1 MERRFRLVNIK
12 ALFYIFETRWTL
24 PYIIFSYSDRKL
36 IKLPN
41 NLHHN
46 PKCCFILKD
55 DPVEWL
61 KTKDEI
67 EKNTDLEALGQFEV
81 IQLKEYRKRTKGAIK
96 RRKFLKDFDLL
107 IADNRIRE
115 AFYMQSI
122 IFHILSLINRTF
134 WSENCGDTIK
144 K

>member
-1 MERRFRLVNIK
+1 M
-12 ALFYIFETRWTL
+12 
-24 PYIIFSYSDRKL
+24 
-36 IKLPN
+36 
-41 NLHHN
+41 
-46 PKCCFILKD
+46 KD

-61 KTKDEI
+61 KAKDEI
-67 EKNTDLEALGQFEV
+67 EKNTDWEALGQFEV

-115 AFYMQSI
+115 AFYMQ
-122 IFHILSLINRTF
+122 FHILSLINRTF

>member
-1 MERRFRLVNIK
+1 M
-12 ALFYIFETRWTL
+12 
-24 PYIIFSYSDRKL
+24 
-36 IKLPN
+36 
-41 NLHHN
+41 
-46 PKCCFILKD
+46 KD

-67 EKNTDLEALGQFEV
+67 EKNTDWEALGQFEV

-115 AFYMQSI
+115 PFYMQSI
-122 IFHILSLINRTF
+122 IFPSHNLINRTF
-134 WSENCGDTIK
+134 WVKTVVITIK

>member
-1 MERRFRLVNIK
+1 MTNNVSVLDGGPSKSQDEGGPSPSREPWFVQYNV
-12 ALFYIFETRWTL
+12 F
-24 PYIIFSYSDRKL
+24 SDRKL

-41 NLHHN
+41 KLHHN

-61 KTKDEI
+61 KMKEEI
-67 EKNTDLEALGQFEV
+67 ENNTEWKALGQFEV

-107 IADNRIRE
+107 VADNRIRK
-115 AFYMQSI
+115 AFYIRTEFSFSI
-122 IFHILSLINRTF
+122 
-134 WSENCGDTIK
+134 WSP
-144 K
+144 